1 MFLLSFCFLLF
12 FVFIILICI
21 SVSGGGKWKGEKRS
35 NLSEIKRYEN
45 NRNICEFSAVST
57 IKQKVGTDISV
68 LNFSN
73 MWDMAERAATLSSP
87 CLCQKEEYSI
97 HRSPA
102 TIRVRSYLG
111 LTLHLSVC
119 LSVFLPLSFSNT
131 FCSNY
136 FSG

>member
-1 MFLLSFCFLLF
+1 MFLLSFWFLLF

-45 NRNICEFSAVST
+45 NRNICEFSAVSV

-73 MWDMAERAATLSSP
+73 MWNMAEWAATLSSP

-102 TIRVRSYLG
+102 TIRVGSYLG